1 MPTGPEAAEAGGAL
15 TKAVVGVSE
24 RDAGGA
30 APDALETGDSTA
42 DAGAEAML
50 AGPCAWG
57 TGTTDVPVAA
67 DAAEDAGRI
76 SRARKY
82 RSVPGDAP
90 LVKGDRKLA
99 LVNTVDCSNKPTS
112 LDDDPVSP

>member
-1 MPTGPEAAEAGGAL
+1 MI
-15 TKAVVGVSE
+15 KAFVGDSE
-24 RDAGGA
+24 RDAADA
-30 APDALETGDSTA
+30 AAEALETGESAA
-42 DAGAEAML
+42 DAGEEAEL
-50 AGPCAWG
+50 AGTCAWEAG
-57 TGTTDVPVAA
+57 AADGPAAA

-99 LVNTVDCSNKPTS
+99 LVNTVDCSNKPTN